1 MSQENVE
8 LLQRINDRMK
18 LGEMNETDVRSFF
31 HPDVE
36 FIPLR
41 AATEG
46 SYRGIAGIER
56 FIADTE
62 EVFDTFEPHVELRD
76 LGDRVL
82 AWGAVQV
89 RARQSGVDMEIAT
102 GGVYEFR
109 DHKIV
114 RWQDF
119 GSKAAAL
126 KAVGLAE

>member
-1 MSQENVE
+1 MSKENVE
-8 LLQRINDRMK
+8 LLQRPMSA
-18 LGEMNETDVRSFF
+18 RSFTRTWSSSRSG
-31 HPDVE
+31 PRR
-36 FIPLR
+36 R
-41 AATEG
+41 AP
-46 SYRGIAGIER
+46 IAGLPVSRGSLRI
-56 FIADTE
+56 TG

-102 GGVYEFR
+102 GGVYEVR